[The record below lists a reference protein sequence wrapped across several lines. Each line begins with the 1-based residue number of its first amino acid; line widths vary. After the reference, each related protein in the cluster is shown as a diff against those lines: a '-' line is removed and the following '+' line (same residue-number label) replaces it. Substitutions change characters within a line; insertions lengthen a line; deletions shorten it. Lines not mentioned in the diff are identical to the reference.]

1 MSTRPAELIGAK
13 SFGTLQKGETANLI
27 VVDINRTW
35 IVKKEEIISKSKNS
49 CFIGKTFKGKVL
61 KTFCL
66 GKLYSF
72 EGKS

>member
-1 MSTRPAELIGAK
+1 MK
-13 SFGTLQKGETANLI
+13 
-27 VVDINRTW
+27 
-35 IVKKEEIISKSKNS
+35 EIISKSKNS